1 MSKISNFH
9 TSAVSYRVFGLH
21 STNFLIL
28 ALLGFLGLAGAG
40 LFAVKLIFVY
50 CLLMYFGNRQKLSVK
65 EFVQF
70 LTLKT
75 IHAFMRL
82 LRLNWR
88 ELRERDDFSFG
99 LIKRILFSNDKL
111 PYINQDRRKK
121 LG

>member
-1 MSKISNFH
+1 
-9 TSAVSYRVFGLH
+9 
-21 STNFLIL
+21 
-28 ALLGFLGLAGAG
+28 
-40 LFAVKLIFVY
+40 
-50 CLLMYFGNRQKLSVK
+50 
-65 EFVQF
+65 
-70 LTLKT
+70 
-75 IHAFMRL
+75 MRL